1 MNVKEIAEWIEDR
14 GELMLMKKDGEG
26 FVIAA
31 RSPDGMWKTAE
42 AETLARAITLS
53 DRHVWRILKQADKE
67 AEQENLF

>member
-1 MNVKEIAEWIEDR
+1 MNAKEITEWIEDR

-42 AETLARAITLS
+42 AETLAQAITL
-53 DRHVWRILKQADKE
+53 WEE
-67 AEQENLF
+67 A